1 MGKNHTNARSVRAT
15 TRHEGVR
22 QALYADYCE
31 KRVIPGHATCNQ
43 RSCIE
48 RVMQQA
54 VVDEKISL
62 EDGDILVDI
71 MPYPPSTIKEFAP
84 DKKSRCW

>member
-1 MGKNHTNARSVRAT
+1 
-15 TRHEGVR
+15 
-22 QALYADYCE
+22 
-31 KRVIPGHATCNQ
+31 
-43 RSCIE
+43 
-48 RVMQQA
+48 MQQA

-71 MPYPPSTIKEFAP
+71 MSYPPSTIKEFAP